1 MTHKELLLLQ
11 DNIMMCRDT
20 AEFIQTCMEGTND
33 PQFKSICQKMI
44 QDHNRDAQRLIKH
57 ITQTNVQ

>member
-20 AEFIQTCMEGTND
+20 VSFLQTCMECTND
-33 PQFKSICQKMI
+33 PQFKSICQRMI
-44 QDHNRDAQRLIKH
+44 QDHNWGAQTLSSH
-57 ITQTNVQ
+57 ITQTNIQ